1 MCRRFDSAPRH
12 HRPASAVGPST
23 ADFRRR
29 ATPALSGDRT
39 REIRRTEEPAKTGR
53 WCSVR
58 AVVGWSTDTRLRVSR
73 LDGRNRLPALG
84 RPSHR
89 RLIAGSSPAR
99 PPAPSPV
106 IVGLEAERPPPG
118 RRSEDVRTPAEH
130 RPECTAGPSGLRC
143 RQIPGTTAEGGAV
156 LGRAGGRARIAP
168 GFRPGVPAHTGGDRA
183 LRVGRRVA
191 VRRPGGRGPVRPPR
205 RADPGAGAPGGRR
218 DYRAG
223 LPRNYRE
230 GEEASAVSVICPR
243 SAR

>member
-39 REIRRTEEPAKTGR
+39 RELRRTQEPAETGR

-58 AVVGWSTDTRLRVSR
+58 AVVGWSTDTGLRVSR

-106 IVGLEAERPPPG
+106 IVGLEAERPP
-118 RRSEDVRTPAEH
+118 RTPLGSG
-130 RPECTAGPSGLRC
+130 PNAGPNALPALRDCGADRSRERRRKGAWRGAWSC
-143 RQIPGTTAEGGAV
+143 RWTGPD
-156 LGRAGGRARIAP
+156 RA
-168 GFRPGVPAHTGGDRA
+168 GVPARGPGAHR
-183 LRVGRRVA
+183 
-191 VRRPGGRGPVRPPR
+191 RRPGAPR
-205 RADPGAGAPGGRR
+205 RASCRSSPPGWPGSRSASPARRPPGRGARRQEGRTGGTTGRDCRETTGKGRR
-218 DYRAG
+218 R
-223 LPRNYRE
+223 PP
-230 GEEASAVSVICPR
+230 CP
-243 SAR
+243 